1 VSSSS
6 ERVPG
11 AGGGGG
17 CSTYAAAVAVFLSA
31 IGLYGVLAYLVTQR
45 SREIGVRLAVGSAP
59 REIIALVL
67 REGLGLA
74 VGGVVLGAIGA
85 VTFGRLIA
93 SQLYGITATN
103 PWVLL
108 LMMVTL
114 TVVAALACMVPARR
128 AANVDVMKI
137 LSAP

>member
-1 VSSSS
+1 MVIWRRCCSISIASGWGMV
-6 ERVPG
+6 ELVTTNQIAKPTVPELLFDALLFQHG
-11 AGGGGG
+11 LKIVAVDKNAGGTGVERRFG
-17 CSTYAAAVAVFLSA
+17 AVLDPFVKHFD
-31 IGLYGVLAYLVTQR
+31 GL
-45 SREIGVRLAVGSAP
+45 
-59 REIIALVL
+59 
-67 REGLGLA
+67 
-74 VGGVVLGAIGA
+74 GA